1 MRDQLKNEFE
11 ASIELLAGSGGVFTV
26 AVDDIEVFSKKKA
39 APFPTLSE
47 ITSLIKQQMK

>member
-11 ASIELLAGSGGVFTV
+11 ASIELLAGSGGVFIV
-26 AVDDIEVFSKKKA
+26 AVDDIEIFSKKKA
-39 APFPTLSE
+39 GHLPTLSE